1 MGRSPALSGLG
12 LAVVHYNHA
21 MTRHSVF
28 SALLPGVVLLAVLA
42 ARGQNAAISA
52 DPPPDKANPAAA
64 MTFQLPT
71 HGALVNAFVY
81 VAAGAGP
88 HPSVILL
95 HGFPGN
101 ERNLDLAQAIRRAG
115 WNVLYLDYRGSW
127 GSPGDFSFTHCM
139 EDTAAAIAWLR
150 DPTNA
155 ASVRGDP
162 KSIVLVG
169 HSMGGFVALEVGAAD
184 PRIKATV
191 TISAADLGTSQVI
204 GATGAAR
211 DQYEKAIAAALA
223 AEGMAPLAG
232 TTADALAN
240 EVLDH
245 AANWTFV
252 GLAPKLADRP
262 LFVITADDGFSAPD
276 DALVAALQKSGDQQ
290 VSEVHM
296 ATDHTY
302 SDHRIAL
309 EEAVL
314 GELAKISSK

>member
-1 MGRSPALSGLG
+1 
-12 LAVVHYNHA
+12 
-21 MTRHSVF
+21 
-28 SALLPGVVLLAVLA
+28 
-42 ARGQNAAISA
+42 
-52 DPPPDKANPAAA
+52 
-64 MTFQLPT
+64 
-71 HGALVNAFVY
+71 
-81 VAAGAGP
+81 
-88 HPSVILL
+88 
-95 HGFPGN
+95 
-101 ERNLDLAQAIRRAG
+101 
-115 WNVLYLDYRGSW
+115 
-127 GSPGDFSFTHCM
+127 
-139 EDTAAAIAWLR
+139 
-150 DPTNA
+150 
-155 ASVRGDP
+155 
-162 KSIVLVG
+162 
-169 HSMGGFVALEVGAAD
+169 MGGFVALEMGAAD
-184 PRIKATV
+184 PGIKATV

-245 AANWTFV
+245 AAGWTFV